1 VIDPKQIKDVIESV
15 FRNMPEGLKQ
25 MPEDV
30 RAHLKVGL
38 TRSLEG
44 LDVVS
49 REEFD
54 VQVKVLAKTRAKLEV
69 LEREIEALVK
79 SRG

>member
-1 VIDPKQIKDVIESV
+1 MIDPKQIKEVIESV
-15 FRNMPEGLKQ
+15 FLNMPDGLKQ
-25 MPEDV
+25 MPQDV

-54 VQVKVLAKTRAKLEV
+54 VQVKVLAKTRAKLEA
-69 LEREIEALVK
+69 LEREVEQLVQ
-79 SRG
+79 